1 VERAKTPLD
10 DARDR
15 SRRSDSFGKRR
26 GVELLVYIPRRG
38 DVHVLVL
45 LVLDR
50 ADVLGIRPER
60 GLES

>member
-1 VERAKTPLD
+1 MERAKTPLD

-15 SRRSDSFGKRR
+15 SRRSDSFSSRH
-26 GVELLVYIPRRG
+26 GVKLIVQVPRRG

-45 LVLDR
+45 LILDR
-50 ADVLGIRPER
+50 ADVLGIRLEL